1 MNSPSPSPAD
11 PGPAGVGAAELLG
24 FAAEQVIQEFG
35 YDTDV
40 DDDFRFAVED
50 LTGAEL
56 EDEDFTGASDAVLLW
71 FRAGDGDLVDAL
83 VDMVGVLDDGGFVV
97 LLTPKGASGQVEA
110 SEVDEGALTAGLH
123 TGGSFTVGE
132 DWRAHKLVAPRM
144 SARR

>member
-1 MNSPSPSPAD
+1 MNNPAPSPAD
-11 PGPAGVGAAELLG
+11 PGSPGAGATERLG

-50 LTGAEL
+50 RCGAEL

-71 FRAGDGDLVDAL
+71 FRDGDGDLVDAL
-83 VDMVGVLDDGGFVV
+83 VDMVGALDDGGFVV
-97 LLTPKGASGQVEA
+97 LLTPKGSSAEVEA
-110 SEVDEGALTAGLH
+110 SEIDEAALTAGLH
-123 TGGSFTVGE
+123 TGGTFTVGE

-144 SARR
+144 STRR